1 MEVAI
6 TLDGQP
12 AKLAGRLFA
21 YGTVWSM
28 TDGDTATMQAVDF
41 SWPTIQPVIAT
52 GDHFRS

>member
-41 SWPTIQPVIAT
+41 SWSTIQPVIAT